1 MATDGGAF
9 AFAALALVAL
19 AIWCFS
25 HRRVDRTLAALGLYL
40 GLFDAYLKLRT
51 GSTSVTLARDV
62 LVVAIAARCAA
73 AHAQLPRVAAHPPAR
88 RVRADV
94 LGRRRHRVVQPG
106 RRARSRAAWPGF
118 ASTWS
123 SCRCSF
129 SATRSSATSR
139 SCRSCCFILVLCAS
153 AGGIASYIQST
164 LTPEQ
169 FADWGPGYRDRI
181 FGDGVTS
188 PRLSYDDNSVA
199 SVRPFGLGSD
209 IGAGA
214 VAAALALPALL
225 ALLMVA
231 RGWMRGLMIPLG
243 IGIALAIATS
253 GTRAGLVTVFVSAVA
268 FALIAATSRNVVRL
282 IVGLTVGVVL
292 VVGAFQYLGAG
303 HDDGPAALS
312 RSLPTGSSRRSPR
325 SAARA
330 SGRSASTPRA
340 IRWGSASG
348 SVGPAATALK
358 RGTLA
363 TQSLNTE
370 TEWNFLVLEVGL
382 LGLGVFLLIN
392 LRLLQLS
399 LTRIRR
405 VPVTSLRLHLAA
417 IAAPLFGLLAAGF
430 AGPTTASV
438 PAAPYF
444 WFVAGVLSYW
454 LVTRYRSG
462 VRDPR
467 HVHRRRRRSWRS
479 AARRARAAPRPRDRD
494 TALRVSA
501 AAPPRGARPGPT
513 ATSPSRP
520 ASRASRRRP
529 APAGTTAARRAPRS
543 P

>member
-9 AFAALALVAL
+9 AFAALALIAL

-62 LVVAIAARCAA
+62 LVVAIAAGALLRTLSS
-73 AHAQLPRVAAHPPAR
+73 HESLRIPPLGGF
-88 RVRADV
+88 V
-94 LGRRRHRVVQPG
+94 L
-106 RRARSRAAWPGF
+106 
-118 ASTWS
+118 T
-123 SCRCSF
+123 F
-129 SATRSSATSR
+129 SAVVVIGLFNPDAGSLTSGLAGIR
-139 SCRSCCFILVLCAS
+139 QHLEFVPLFFLGYAFIRDESQLQKLLFILVLCAS

-225 ALLMVA
+225 TLLMVA

-282 IVGLTVGVVL
+282 IVGLSVGVVL
-292 VVGAFQYLGAG
+292 VVGAFQYLGPDTTTARRAQSITP
-303 HDDGPAALS
+303 DRVFS
-312 RSLPTGSSRRSPR
+312 TFSQERGSSIRTFGEY
-325 SAARA
+325 A
-330 SGRSASTPRA
+330 SRYPLG
-340 IRWGSASG
+340 IGVG

-392 LRLLQLS
+392 FRLLQLS

-417 IAAPLFGLLAAGF
+417 IAAPLVGLLAAGF

-462 VRDPR
+462 FATPDVSTGGGDDTGEALP
-467 HVHRRRRRSWRS
+467 
-479 AARRARAAPRPRDRD
+479 AAPAPRRVPVTAMRP
-494 TALRVSA
+494 RVSA

-520 ASRASRRRP
+520 ASRASPRRP
-529 APAGTTAARRAPRS
+529 APAGTTAAQRDPRS